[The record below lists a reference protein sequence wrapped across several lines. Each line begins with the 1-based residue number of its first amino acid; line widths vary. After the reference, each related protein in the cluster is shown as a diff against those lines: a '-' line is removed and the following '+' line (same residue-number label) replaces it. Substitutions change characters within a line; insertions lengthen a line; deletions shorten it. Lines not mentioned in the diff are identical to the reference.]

1 MQRVLSL
8 LLATLVAREAM
19 GQEIVP
25 LEKKA
30 RSSDDGMFLAAGATS
45 LGADDMLRS
54 VKAQGGGAMTTSWGS
69 IYVLGTTT
77 GFRPMNVADFQWQ
90 GVVFPGADYSS
101 GTFGFTVGTPWYRA
115 GLKMLGEG
123 NWTPARMRRDS
134 DHDAQDITFANG
146 MVGTRFFV
154 NGRAREGL
162 LREAIN
168 VTMTMRVI
176 GVVNEPSRQ
185 AARVMFANP
194 NLTTDYVSAG
204 FEVSYQGQ
212 RMTVQL
218 GCQNLVARDKL
229 VQSVI
234 NAARFG
240 PPGGNFQGTP
250 APGVQCFFGPKLSAD
265 YR

>member
-1 MQRVLSL
+1 MRSVLSL
-8 LLATLVAREAM
+8 LLATMVVREAV

-30 RSSDDGMFLAAGATS
+30 RSGEDGMFLAAGATS
-45 LGADDMLRS
+45 LGADDFLRS
-54 VKAQGGGAMTTSWGS
+54 VKAQGGGAMSAAWGS
-69 IYVLGTTT
+69 LYVLGTTT

-90 GVVFPGADYSS
+90 GIVFPGADYSS
-101 GTFGFTVGTPWYRA
+101 GTFGFTLGTPWYRA
-115 GLKMLGEG
+115 GLKLLGEG

-134 DHDAQDITFANG
+134 EHDAKDITYANG
-146 MVGTRFFV
+146 MVGSRFFV

-162 LREAIN
+162 LREAIS
-168 VTMTMRVI
+168 VTTTLRVI

-194 NLTTDYVSAG
+194 YLTTDYVSAG
-204 FEVSYQGQ
+204 FEVAYQGQ
-212 RMTVQL
+212 RMTVQF
-218 GCQNLVARDKL
+218 GCQNLVAREKL
-229 VQSVI
+229 IQSAI

-240 PPGGNFQGTP
+240 PPKGNFQGAP
-250 APGVQCFFGPKLSAD
+250 APGVNCFFGPKLSAD